1 MIFLNLS
8 CYNAPMELFLAHMQV
23 SVTRPIRVSVNFI
36 ASQMVG
42 FLSFW
47 LELYPEVLGRKGHLE
62 FGRT

>member
-8 CYNAPMELFLAHMQV
+8 CYNAPTELFLAHMQV

-42 FLSFW
+42 FLSSW
-47 LELYPEVLGRKGHLE
+47 QEVYPKVLGRKERLE

>member
-1 MIFLNLS
+1 
-8 CYNAPMELFLAHMQV
+8 MELFLTHMQV

-42 FLSFW
+42 FLSSW
-47 LELYPEVLGRKGHLE
+47 QKLYPEVLGRKRHLE